1 MNNVMVLGAGR
12 GQIPIMNLCHKY
24 GWNVIAIS
32 PKGDY
37 PGLEIADEVSY
48 INVKDYESVLS
59 LAREKEI
66 SAILTDQLDAG
77 VMTAAYVAENMGL
90 NGITTK
96 VAEKFTNKFIMR
108 KAAEQ
113 IGINVPFC
121 VCVSCVEEA
130 EAAIK
135 DNQILNFPLMMKPV
149 DSAAS
154 RGVYKVQD
162 IDHLKKKFELS
173 KNYSKSGK
181 VILEQFINGK
191 EFVVEAYT
199 HNYKVCNLVVGY
211 REYFNIPETFIPSAT
226 IFLDSKSATDD
237 LSIRLK
243 ETNQKLVS
251 GFGLK
256 FGISHA
262 EFLYDELNDKIY
274 LVEVAARGGGVFI
287 SSDLIPAASGVNAN
301 DLLVRDV
308 LGLKVDESI
317 KISKGAAA
325 YFCYLTPVGV
335 VSSLNGIEKVNS
347 VSGVIKGFFDNISL
361 GMETKLITD
370 KSSRKGPILVSG
382 ETVEEC
388 YNVIEKVKKVID
400 IKVKTKEEI
409 KDVIWG

>member
-48 INVKDYESVLS
+48 INVKDYESVLN

-388 YNVIEKVKKVID
+388 YNVIEQVKKVID

>member
-24 GWNVIAIS
+24 GWNVIGIS

-37 PGLEIADEVSY
+37 PGLVVADEVLY
-48 INVKDYESVLS
+48 IDVKDYDRVLNV
-59 LAREKEI
+59 ACEKKI
-66 SAILTDQLDAG
+66 SAVLTDQLDAG
-77 VMTAAYVAENMGL
+77 VMTAAYIAETMGL

-96 VAEKFTNKFIMR
+96 VAEKFTNKYIMR

-121 VCVSCVEEA
+121 ICVSCIEEA
-130 EAAIK
+130 EIALQDNTMIK
-135 DNQILNFPLMMKPV
+135 FPIMIKPV
-149 DSAAS
+149 DSDAS
-154 RGVYKVQD
+154 RGVYKIQNMNQ
-162 IDHLKKKFELS
+162 LKTKFEIS
-173 KNYSKSGK
+173 KSYSKSGK
-181 VILEQFINGK
+181 VILEQFIKGK

-211 REYFNIPETFIPSAT
+211 REYFNISETFIPSST
-226 IFLDSKSATDD
+226 VFLDSESATDD
-237 LSIRLK
+237 LSVRLK
-243 ETNQKLVS
+243 DTNQKLVS

-256 FGISHA
+256 FGITHA
-262 EFLYDELNDKIY
+262 EYLYDELNDKIY

-308 LGLKVDESI
+308 LGLEFDESI

-335 VSSLNGIEKVNS
+335 VSRLNGIERVNS
-347 VSGVIKGFFDNISL
+347 IPGVIKGYFDNISL
-361 GMETKLITD
+361 NMETKLIID

-382 ETVEEC
+382 KNVKEC
-388 YNVIEKVKKVID
+388 YNVIEQVKQVVD
-400 IKVKTKEEI
+400 IKVKTEKEI
-409 KDVIWG
+409 KDVIWR

>member
-48 INVKDYESVLS
+48 INVKDYESVLN

-135 DNQILNFPLMMKPV
+135 DNQILNFPLMMKPI

-388 YNVIEKVKKVID
+388 YNVIEQVKKVID